1 MPRTEESEGRGA
13 PGRAPGELVRL
24 RREHQDSVLAFL
36 ETSPIENV
44 MVIDRIREDG
54 LPGRAYQEFVGW
66 REGEAWCAVAFF
78 SGDIAL
84 FAPDGRGVEPIAR
97 YALRRVP
104 LVPRIISRRETV
116 DRFWETFREAP
127 YPVLF
132 DRRQLVYTVDR
143 AGLRA
148 VADPCVRPATLDELD
163 EVARL
168 ASAMSYE
175 EIQMDPLRDHP
186 IGYRRLIEQRI
197 RLERYWVLVED
208 GRIKFQVHLNSLTPS
223 AGQITGVYTPP
234 EFRGRGYARRGLGA
248 FCLAGL
254 GITPTLCLF
263 VNDFNTAALRLYES
277 LGFTSCMEYRA
288 IFLDV

>member
-1 MPRTEESEGRGA
+1 MPRTEESENLGGRER
-13 PGRAPGELVRL
+13 PPGELVRL
-24 RREHQDSVLAFL
+24 KREHQESVLAFL
-36 ETSPIENV
+36 EASPIENV

-66 REGEAWCAVAFF
+66 RAGDAWLAVAFF
-78 SGDIAL
+78 SGDIAIY
-84 FAPDGRGVEPIAR
+84 APTGEGVEAIAH

-116 DRFWETFREAP
+116 DAFWEVFREAP

-132 DRRQLVYTVDR
+132 DRRQLVYTLAPADLRDAPEPAMR
-143 AGLRA
+143 A
-148 VADPCVRPATLDELD
+148 ATLDQLD

-197 RLERYWVLVED
+197 RMGRYWVLVED
-208 GRIKFQVHLNSLTPS
+208 GRIRFQVHLNSVTPQ

-234 EFRGRGYARRGLGA
+234 EFRGRGYARRGMGA
-248 FCLAGL
+248 FCRAALAQAPL
-254 GITPTLCLF
+254 LCLF
-263 VNDFNTAALRLYES
+263 VNDFNTAARRLYEGV
-277 LGFTSCMEYRA
+277 GFKPCMEYRA
-288 IFLDV
+288 IFLDA